1 MASAEELR
9 KLNVARRTCKAQLTM
24 FDRFIESFDLDNE
37 LNSNETDRL
46 VERLNRL
53 DDIFDKFDAAQSEL
67 ELHATDYD
75 EELNERDEF
84 ERRFCDLKA
93 AGKGLLNKFSKADRS
108 AKCSNAN
115 ESMPPSPLAG
125 VKLPVISLP
134 TFSGDYKDWLGFRD
148 TYVSLIHNNHSLNQI
163 QKFHY
168 LRASLQG
175 VAPQVL
181 ETLEFT
187 DNNYD
192 VAWTTLNERYNNTR
206 VLVHMHMKALLEIES
221 VDKESAHKLRD
232 LIDNVGK
239 NLRTLSALGQ
249 KTEHWSDLIAC
260 LVGSKLDRV
269 TERHWE
275 EAKGNKKEVPSWES
289 LREFL
294 KNRADMLAAIER
306 QRGSTKTEKN
316 AGFKHNRASVKTFVE
331 SDLKCVV
338 CKANHL
344 LVNCQRFLAM
354 PLSERFNKAK
364 QLKLCLNCLKLGHFG
379 KDCRAKHCAKC
390 TTKHHTLLHFESSRG
405 QEAISHSEENLEHR
419 VSLSALSSEN
429 HVFLSTALVE
439 VRSAGGAC
447 LKVRALLDS
456 GSHSNFISSSL
467 CKRLKIKMDK
477 FEMLVGGLGLKA
489 SEITHSCN
497 VEVCARRRGYQA
509 SLKCLV
515 LPRITG
521 FIPGAVVDISRLN
534 IPSNI
539 TLADPEFN
547 RPGPI
552 DLLIGSELFYRL
564 LCVGQISRGP
574 NSPILQKTRFGWV
587 VSGAMMQ
594 AGICSTVCNLS
605 VNSRHGGREIEFDL
619 KKFWEVEENFA
630 ETKAWSAEEHFQR
643 THRRSSDGRFVVA
656 IPFKHPV
663 TELGNSK
670 EKALQRFLSL
680 ERKLSKDQGMKNVY
694 CKIIG
699 EYLSLGHMSR
709 VLDEDDSVVYYMP
722 HHPVIKS
729 ESCTTK
735 LRVVFDCSMPSSTV
749 SADIAKMY
757 RQVLVEPKQRA
768 LQRILWRESPSAPV
782 EAFELNTVT
791 YGQASASF
799 LAVRCLH
806 QIAEEC
812 ELDEGVSVCSRVS
825 AALSGG
831 GFKLRKWISN
841 EPAILDSVSQGSEDF
856 QVLDFNGD
864 DRAKILGLTWQCSSD
879 ILSYKIRLSEGGIKV
894 TKRTILSSISQVFD
908 PLGLLSPSIIVAK
921 ILIQKLWLEKLSW
934 DESVPAHL
942 HTAWV
947 KFRSELPSLNKINI
961 YRHIACLDAVRHE
974 LHGFSDASE
983 AAYGSA
989 VYVRSVDRNGDIAVR
1004 LLCAK
1009 SKVSPLKSLTVPRL
1023 ELCGVLV
1030 MARLMSKIRASA
1042 RLQFDR
1048 CVCWSDSSIVLSWLK
1063 MSPSSL
1069 KIFVSSRVSEIQSLA
1084 GEYEW
1089 RHVPTKENPADLLS
1103 RGVFPKKLVEVSLWW
1118 NGPSFLLS
1126 EERHWP
1132 NTFEGPKEVP
1142 EVRVSKDVFAL
1153 VSAGD
1158 HLFERYSD
1166 FNRFIR
1172 ITACV
1177 LRFILNCRSRS
1188 LKRDVVSGSLSSL
1201 ELNDAT
1207 KTLVRIAQRDSFPDE
1222 YDRLTGGIALSPK
1235 SKLLSLSPFVDREG
1249 VMRVGGRLRNSPYH
1263 FDKKHPMLLS
1273 PKHRLSRMLCE
1284 YEHKRLMHAGP
1295 QLLLSSIREKFWIVA
1310 SRNLIRAT
1318 VRNCTACSRFNPQCL
1333 APIMGDL
1340 PQERLTVGR
1349 VFSVVGVD
1357 YMGPL
1362 HIRDKKGRG
1371 LRLSKC
1377 YVSVFIC
1384 FATKALHLELVSDL
1398 SSESFLLAFRRFVAR
1413 RGRPSHVYSDNGTNF
1428 VGANRE
1434 LSELGSFLIKESR
1447 NLVYSCSRE
1456 GVQWHFIPAQSP
1468 HFGGLWEA
1476 GVKSVKHH
1484 LKRVA
1489 GNANLTFEQLI
1500 TLLAQIEAILNSRPL
1515 SPMSQD
1521 PNDLTPLPPAHF
1533 LIGRSTTEL
1542 PDPDLQ
1548 HVPANRLSVFQRIQ
1562 LIKQHFWKRWSK
1574 EYISELQQRVKWKTQ
1589 QQDVQEGVLVL
1600 VKEDNLPPSKWR
1612 MGRIVAVHPG
1622 RDGVNRVA
1630 TIRTSSGLVKRS
1642 FSKICPLPVET
1653 VIEDAPSA
1661 SRRGAC

>member
-175 VAPQVL
+175 VASQVL

-192 VAWTTLNERYNNTR
+192 VAWTTLSERYNNTR

-221 VDKESAHKLRD
+221 VDRESAHKLRD

-275 EAKGNKKEVPSWES
+275 EAKGNKKEVPSWKS

-294 KNRADMLAAIER
+294 TNRADMLAAIER

-316 AGFKHNRASVKTFVE
+316 AGFKHNK
-331 SDLKCVV
+331 
-338 CKANHL
+338 
-344 LVNCQRFLAM
+344 
-354 PLSERFNKAK
+354 P
-364 QLKLCLNCLKLGHFG
+364 GHFG
-379 KDCRAKHCAKC
+379 KDCRAKHCTKC

-456 GSHSNFISSSL
+456 GSQSNFISSSL

-521 FIPGAVVDISRLN
+521 FIPGAVVDVSRLN

-564 LCVGQISRGP
+564 LCVGQISLGP

-619 KKFWEVEENFA
+619 KRFWEVEENFA
-630 ETKAWSAEEHFQR
+630 ETKTWSAEELSCEEHFQR

-680 ERKLSKDQGMKNVY
+680 ERKLSKDQGMKDEY
-694 CKIIG
+694 CKFIR

-735 LRVVFDCSMPSSTV
+735 LRVVFDCSMPSSTGKSLNELQMVGPVIQPDLFDILIRFREFRFVV

-791 YGQASASF
+791 Y
-799 LAVRCLH
+799 
-806 QIAEEC
+806 AEEC
-812 ELDEGVSVCSRVS
+812 ELDVASIIKSSFYVNDFLHSVNSIEEGVSVCSRVS

-841 EPAILDSVSQGSEDF
+841 EPAILGSVSQGSEDF

-864 DRAKILGLTWQCSSD
+864 DRAKILELTWQYSSD
-879 ILSYKIRLSEGGIKV
+879 I
-894 TKRTILSSISQVFD
+894 
-908 PLGLLSPSIIVAK
+908 A
-921 ILIQKLWLEKLSW
+921 
-934 DESVPAHL
+934 
-942 HTAWV
+942 
-947 KFRSELPSLNKINI
+947 
-961 YRHIACLDAVRHE
+961 
-974 LHGFSDASE
+974 
-983 AAYGSA
+983 
-989 VYVRSVDRNGDIAVR
+989 
-1004 LLCAK
+1004 
-1009 SKVSPLKSLTVPRL
+1009 
-1023 ELCGVLV
+1023 
-1030 MARLMSKIRASA
+1030 
-1042 RLQFDR
+1042 
-1048 CVCWSDSSIVLSWLK
+1048 
-1063 MSPSSL
+1063 
-1069 KIFVSSRVSEIQSLA
+1069 
-1084 GEYEW
+1084 
-1089 RHVPTKENPADLLS
+1089 
-1103 RGVFPKKLVEVSLWW
+1103 
-1118 NGPSFLLS
+1118 
-1126 EERHWP
+1126 
-1132 NTFEGPKEVP
+1132 
-1142 EVRVSKDVFAL
+1142 
-1153 VSAGD
+1153 
-1158 HLFERYSD
+1158 
-1166 FNRFIR
+1166 
-1172 ITACV
+1172 
-1177 LRFILNCRSRS
+1177 
-1188 LKRDVVSGSLSSL
+1188 
-1201 ELNDAT
+1201 
-1207 KTLVRIAQRDSFPDE
+1207 
-1222 YDRLTGGIALSPK
+1222 
-1235 SKLLSLSPFVDREG
+1235 
-1249 VMRVGGRLRNSPYH
+1249 
-1263 FDKKHPMLLS
+1263 
-1273 PKHRLSRMLCE
+1273 
-1284 YEHKRLMHAGP
+1284 
-1295 QLLLSSIREKFWIVA
+1295 
-1310 SRNLIRAT
+1310 
-1318 VRNCTACSRFNPQCL
+1318 ACSRFDPQCL

-1349 VFSVVGVD
+1349 VFSVVGAD

-1362 HIRDKKGRG
+1362 HIRDRKGRG
-1371 LRLSKC
+1371 SRLSKC

-1428 VGANRE
+1428 VGANWE

-1447 NLVYSCSRE
+1447 NLVDSCARE

-1521 PNDLTPLPPAHF
+1521 PNDLTPLSPAHF

-1600 VKEDNLPPSKWR
+1600 VKEDNFPPSKWR
-1612 MGRIVAVHPG
+1612 MGRIVVVHPG

-1653 VIEDAPSA
+1653 VVEDAPSA

>member
-1 MASAEELR
+1 MASAEELKR
-9 KLNVARRTCKAQLTM
+9 LNVARRICKAQLTM
-24 FDRFIESFDLDNE
+24 FGKFIENLDLDDGLSSTEINQ
-37 LNSNETDRL
+37 L
-46 VERLNRL
+46 VERFNKL
-53 DDIFDKFDAAQSEL
+53 DTIFDKFEAAQSEL
-67 ELHATDYD
+67 ELHATDLD
-75 EELNERDEF
+75 EEVNERAEF
-84 ERRFCDLKA
+84 EDRFYGLKA
-93 AGKGLLNKFSKADRS
+93 DGKDLLDKFSKADRS
-108 AKCSNAN
+108 AKVSNAN
-115 ESMPPSPLAG
+115 ESMPLSPLAG

-134 TFSGDYKDWLGFRD
+134 TFSGDCKDWLGFRD

-175 VAPQVL
+175 VASQVL

-192 VAWTTLNERYNNTR
+192 VAWTTLSERYNNTR

-306 QRGSTKTEKN
+306 QRGNTKPEKN
-316 AGFKHNRASVKTFVE
+316 AGFKHNKASVKTFVG

-354 PLSERFNKAK
+354 PPSERFNKAK

-456 GSHSNFISSSL
+456 GSQSNFISSSL

-552 DLLIGSELFYRL
+552 NLLIGSELFYRL
-564 LCVGQISRGP
+564 LCVGQISLGP

-594 AGICSTVCNLS
+594 AGISSTVCNLS

-619 KKFWEVEENFA
+619 KRFWEVEENFA
-630 ETKAWSAEEHFQR
+630 ETKAWSAEELSCEEHFQR

-680 ERKLSKDQGMKNVY
+680 ERKLSKDQGMKDEY
-694 CKIIG
+694 CKFIR

-735 LRVVFDCSMPSSTV
+735 LGVVFDCSMPSSTGKSLNELQMVGPVIQPDLFDILIRFREFRFVV

-791 YGQASASF
+791 YGQTSASF

-812 ELDEGVSVCSRVS
+812 ELDVASIIKSSFYVDDFLHSVNSIEEGVSVCSRVS

-841 EPAILDSVSQGSEDF
+841 EPAILGSVSQGSEDF

-864 DRAKILGLTWQCSSD
+864 DRAKILELTWQYSSD
-879 ILSYKIRLSEGGIKV
+879 I
-894 TKRTILSSISQVFD
+894 
-908 PLGLLSPSIIVAK
+908 
-921 ILIQKLWLEKLSW
+921 
-934 DESVPAHL
+934 
-942 HTAWV
+942 
-947 KFRSELPSLNKINI
+947 
-961 YRHIACLDAVRHE
+961 
-974 LHGFSDASE
+974 
-983 AAYGSA
+983 
-989 VYVRSVDRNGDIAVR
+989 
-1004 LLCAK
+1004 
-1009 SKVSPLKSLTVPRL
+1009 
-1023 ELCGVLV
+1023 
-1030 MARLMSKIRASA
+1030 
-1042 RLQFDR
+1042 
-1048 CVCWSDSSIVLSWLK
+1048 
-1063 MSPSSL
+1063 
-1069 KIFVSSRVSEIQSLA
+1069 
-1084 GEYEW
+1084 
-1089 RHVPTKENPADLLS
+1089 
-1103 RGVFPKKLVEVSLWW
+1103 
-1118 NGPSFLLS
+1118 
-1126 EERHWP
+1126 
-1132 NTFEGPKEVP
+1132 
-1142 EVRVSKDVFAL
+1142 
-1153 VSAGD
+1153 
-1158 HLFERYSD
+1158 
-1166 FNRFIR
+1166 
-1172 ITACV
+1172 
-1177 LRFILNCRSRS
+1177 
-1188 LKRDVVSGSLSSL
+1188 
-1201 ELNDAT
+1201 
-1207 KTLVRIAQRDSFPDE
+1207 
-1222 YDRLTGGIALSPK
+1222 
-1235 SKLLSLSPFVDREG
+1235 
-1249 VMRVGGRLRNSPYH
+1249 
-1263 FDKKHPMLLS
+1263 
-1273 PKHRLSRMLCE
+1273 
-1284 YEHKRLMHAGP
+1284 
-1295 QLLLSSIREKFWIVA
+1295 
-1310 SRNLIRAT
+1310 
-1318 VRNCTACSRFNPQCL
+1318 TACSRFDPQCL

-1349 VFSVVGVD
+1349 VFSVVGAD

-1362 HIRDKKGRG
+1362 HIRDRKGRG
-1371 LRLSKC
+1371 SRLSKC

-1447 NLVYSCSRE
+1447 NLVDSCARE

-1521 PNDLTPLPPAHF
+1521 PNDLTPLSPAHF

-1600 VKEDNLPPSKWR
+1600 VKEDNFPPSKWR

-1653 VIEDAPSA
+1653 VVEDAPSA

>member
-93 AGKGLLNKFSKADRS
+93 AGKGLLNKFSRADRS

-175 VAPQVL
+175 VASQVL
-181 ETLEFT
+181 DTLEFT

-192 VAWTTLNERYNNTR
+192 VAWTTLSERYNNTR

-294 KNRADMLAAIER
+294 TNRADMLAAIER

-316 AGFKHNRASVKTFVE
+316 AGFKHNKASVKTFVG

-354 PLSERFNKAK
+354 PPSERFNKAK

-390 TTKHHTLLHFESSRG
+390 TTKHHTLLHFEPNRG

-456 GSHSNFISSSL
+456 GSQSNFISSSL
-467 CKRLKIKMDK
+467 CKRLKLKMDK

-521 FIPGAVVDISRLN
+521 FIPGAVVDVSRLN
-534 IPSNI
+534 IPTNI

-564 LCVGQISRGP
+564 LCVGQISLGP

-619 KKFWEVEENFA
+619 KRFWEVEENFA
-630 ETKAWSAEEHFQR
+630 ETKAWSAEELSCEEHFQR

-680 ERKLSKDQGMKNVY
+680 ERKLSKDQGMKDEY
-694 CKIIG
+694 CKFIR
-699 EYLSLGHMSR
+699 EYLNLGHMSR

-735 LRVVFDCSMPSSTV
+735 LRVVFDCSMPSSTGKSLNELQMVGPVIQPDLFDILIRFREFRFVV

-812 ELDEGVSVCSRVS
+812 ELDVASIIKSSFYVDDFLHSVNSTEEGVSVCSRVS

-856 QVLDFNGD
+856 QVLDFN
-864 DRAKILGLTWQCSSD
+864 
-879 ILSYKIRLSEGGIKV
+879 
-894 TKRTILSSISQVFD
+894 
-908 PLGLLSPSIIVAK
+908 
-921 ILIQKLWLEKLSW
+921 
-934 DESVPAHL
+934 
-942 HTAWV
+942 
-947 KFRSELPSLNKINI
+947 

-989 VYVRSVDRNGDIAVR
+989 VYVRSIDRNGDIAVR

-1023 ELCGVLV
+1023 ELCGALV

-1103 RGVFPKKLVEVSLWW
+1103 RGVFPNKLVEVSLWW

-1132 NTFEGPKEVP
+1132 NTFEGSKEVP
-1142 EVRVSKDVFAL
+1142 EVRVSKGVFAL
-1153 VSAGD
+1153 VSVGD
-1158 HLFERYSD
+1158 CLFERYSD
-1166 FNRFIR
+1166 FNRLIR

-1284 YEHKRLMHAGP
+1284 YEHKRLMRAGP

-1318 VRNCTACSRFNPQCL
+1318 VRNCIACSRFNPQCL

-1371 LRLSKC
+1371 SRLSKC

-1447 NLVYSCSRE
+1447 NLVDSCARE

-1489 GNANLTFEQLI
+1489 RNANLTFEQLI

-1521 PNDLTPLPPAHF
+1521 PNDLTPLSPAHF

-1600 VKEDNLPPSKWR
+1600 VKEDNFPPSKWR
-1612 MGRIVAVHPG
+1612 MGRVVAVHPG

-1653 VIEDAPSA
+1653 VVEDAPSA

>member
-1 MASAEELR
+1 
-9 KLNVARRTCKAQLTM
+9 
-24 FDRFIESFDLDNE
+24 
-37 LNSNETDRL
+37 
-46 VERLNRL
+46 
-53 DDIFDKFDAAQSEL
+53 
-67 ELHATDYD
+67 
-75 EELNERDEF
+75 
-84 ERRFCDLKA
+84 
-93 AGKGLLNKFSKADRS
+93 
-108 AKCSNAN
+108 
-115 ESMPPSPLAG
+115 
-125 VKLPVISLP
+125 
-134 TFSGDYKDWLGFRD
+134 
-148 TYVSLIHNNHSLNQI
+148 
-163 QKFHY
+163 
-168 LRASLQG
+168 
-175 VAPQVL
+175 
-181 ETLEFT
+181 
-187 DNNYD
+187 
-192 VAWTTLNERYNNTR
+192 
-206 VLVHMHMKALLEIES
+206 
-221 VDKESAHKLRD
+221 
-232 LIDNVGK
+232 
-239 NLRTLSALGQ
+239 
-249 KTEHWSDLIAC
+249 
-260 LVGSKLDRV
+260 
-269 TERHWE
+269 
-275 EAKGNKKEVPSWES
+275 
-289 LREFL
+289 
-294 KNRADMLAAIER
+294 
-306 QRGSTKTEKN
+306 
-316 AGFKHNRASVKTFVE
+316 
-331 SDLKCVV
+331 
-338 CKANHL
+338 
-344 LVNCQRFLAM
+344 
-354 PLSERFNKAK
+354 
-364 QLKLCLNCLKLGHFG
+364 
-379 KDCRAKHCAKC
+379 
-390 TTKHHTLLHFESSRG
+390 
-405 QEAISHSEENLEHR
+405 
-419 VSLSALSSEN
+419 
-429 HVFLSTALVE
+429 
-439 VRSAGGAC
+439 
-447 LKVRALLDS
+447 
-456 GSHSNFISSSL
+456 
-467 CKRLKIKMDK
+467 
-477 FEMLVGGLGLKA
+477 
-489 SEITHSCN
+489 
-497 VEVCARRRGYQA
+497 
-509 SLKCLV
+509 
-515 LPRITG
+515 
-521 FIPGAVVDISRLN
+521 
-534 IPSNI
+534 
-539 TLADPEFN
+539 
-547 RPGPI
+547 
-552 DLLIGSELFYRL
+552 
-564 LCVGQISRGP
+564 
-574 NSPILQKTRFGWV
+574 
-587 VSGAMMQ
+587 MMQ

-619 KKFWEVEENFA
+619 KRFWEVEENFA
-630 ETKAWSAEEHFQR
+630 ETKAWSAEELSCEEHFQR
-643 THRRSSDGRFVVA
+643 THKRSSDGRFVVA

-680 ERKLSKDQGMKNVY
+680 ERKLNKDQGMKDEY
-694 CKIIG
+694 CKFIR

-709 VLDEDDSVVYYMP
+709 VLNEDDSVVYYMP
-722 HHPVIKS
+722 HHSVIKS

-735 LRVVFDCSMPSSTV
+735 LRVVFDCSMPSSTGKSLNELQMVGSVIQSDLFDILIRFREFRFVV
-749 SADIAKMY
+749 SADIVKMY
-757 RQVLVEPKQRA
+757 RQILVEPKQRA
-768 LQRILWRESPSAPV
+768 LQRILWTESPSAPV

-812 ELDEGVSVCSRVS
+812 ELDVASIIKSSFYVDDFLHSVNSIEEGVSVRSRVS
-825 AALSGG
+825 AALLGA

-841 EPAILDSVSQGSEDF
+841 EPAILGSVSQGSEDF

-864 DRAKILGLTWQCSSD
+864 NRAKILGLTWQCSSG
-879 ILSYKIRLSEGGIKV
+879 ILSYKIRLPEGGIKV

-908 PLGLLSPSIIVAK
+908 PLGLLSPSLIVAK
-921 ILIQKLWLEKLSW
+921 IFIQ
-934 DESVPAHL
+934 
-942 HTAWV
+942 
-947 KFRSELPSLNKINI
+947 R
-961 YRHIACLDAVRHE
+961 
-974 LHGFSDASE
+974 
-983 AAYGSA
+983 
-989 VYVRSVDRNGDIAVR
+989 
-1004 LLCAK
+1004 
-1009 SKVSPLKSLTVPRL
+1009 
-1023 ELCGVLV
+1023 
-1030 MARLMSKIRASA
+1030 
-1042 RLQFDR
+1042 
-1048 CVCWSDSSIVLSWLK
+1048 
-1063 MSPSSL
+1063 
-1069 KIFVSSRVSEIQSLA
+1069 
-1084 GEYEW
+1084 
-1089 RHVPTKENPADLLS
+1089 
-1103 RGVFPKKLVEVSLWW
+1103 
-1118 NGPSFLLS
+1118 
-1126 EERHWP
+1126 
-1132 NTFEGPKEVP
+1132 
-1142 EVRVSKDVFAL
+1142 
-1153 VSAGD
+1153 
-1158 HLFERYSD
+1158 
-1166 FNRFIR
+1166 
-1172 ITACV
+1172 
-1177 LRFILNCRSRS
+1177 LRFVRNCRSKS

-1222 YDRLTGGIALSPK
+1222 YDRLTGGIALSLK
-1235 SKLLSLSPFVDREG
+1235 GKLLSLSPFVDREG

-1284 YEHKRLMHAGP
+1284 HEHKRLMHAGP

-1340 PQERLTVGR
+1340 PQERLTVGS

-1371 LRLSKC
+1371 SRLSKC

-1447 NLVYSCSRE
+1447 NLVDSCARE

-1521 PNDLTPLPPAHF
+1521 PNDLTPLSPAHF

-1600 VKEDNLPPSKWR
+1600 VKEDNFPPLKWR
-1612 MGRIVAVHPG
+1612 MGRIVAVHLG

-1653 VIEDAPSA
+1653 VVEDAPSA